1 MAKVGF
7 VGLGIMGAPMA
18 GHLIDAGH
26 ELYLYD
32 IKPVPAELTGKGG
45 VACATGTDVA
55 KNADIIIT
63 MVPDTPHVAAALF
76 GENGVAAG

>member
-26 ELYLYD
+26 TLYLYD
-32 IKPVPAELTGKGG
+32 IKPVPA
-45 VACATGTDVA
+45 
-55 KNADIIIT
+55 
-63 MVPDTPHVAAALF
+63 
-76 GENGVAAG
+76 